1 MGQKKVSSNE
11 PKTMQ
16 HPLKHQNKPFQTT
29 FQSTKVIRD
38 HSRGFR
44 NRMTRWFSI
53 WFIRIVIAKQNCM
66 IFIETPSSAGLQIT
80 KLILVVNLIDLS
92 VETTG

>member
-1 MGQKKVSSNE
+1 MGQQKVSSNE

-38 HSRGFR
+38 HSRGFLPTFKKCPILPFLECG
-44 NRMTRWFSI
+44 NRTLRPLPTYQRFKNMTQ
-53 WFIRIVIAKQNCM
+53 AL
-66 IFIETPSSAGLQIT
+66 LQQVAT
-80 KLILVVNLIDLS
+80 
-92 VETTG
+92 